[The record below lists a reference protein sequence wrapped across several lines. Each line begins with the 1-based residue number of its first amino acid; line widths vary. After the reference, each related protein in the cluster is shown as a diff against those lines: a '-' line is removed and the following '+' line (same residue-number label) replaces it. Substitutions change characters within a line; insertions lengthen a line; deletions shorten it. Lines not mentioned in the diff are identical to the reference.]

1 MNPTLND
8 APDWRSRFLLPDG
21 SVPRMAGGQDPEGE
35 AVETTAEPENAETS
49 AEAPAPEGEA
59 PDTQETPEP
68 AVEAGDEI
76 DWESLTPEE
85 LRAGYLRH
93 ADYTRKTQEAAP
105 FRKLAEELG
114 VTDPADREALFQAL
128 GEKLGY
134 EITAEEAEEEAEAEE
149 APAEV
154 EAVED
159 EPEAIEADEPDPEV
173 DRFASLDEEL
183 TGIETELGRPVTE
196 QEIELLGAL
205 GTLRE
210 DGSVDLRAG
219 FEQIQRFRTAEQLA
233 WQESK
238 GSAPAV
244 IPEGG
249 SGDPAPDLSTPEGRE
264 ARMAEVMAAA
274 NANA

>member
-1 MNPTLND
+1 MNPMLNET
-8 APDWRSRFLLPDG
+8 PDWRSRFLLPDG
-21 SVPRMAGGQDPEGE
+21 SLPRLAGAEEPEE
-35 AVETTAEPENAETS
+35 EVVETTAESENVEAS
-49 AEAPAPEGEA
+49 AEAPAPEGEV

-68 AVEAGDEI
+68 AAEAEDGI

-85 LRAGYLRH
+85 LRAGYLRRE
-93 ADYTRKTQEAAP
+93 DYTRKTQEAAP
-105 FRKLAEELG
+105 YRKLAEELG
-114 VTDPADREALFQAL
+114 VEDPTDREALFKAL

-134 EITAEEAEEEAEAEE
+134 EITAEEAEEIVAEE
-149 APAEV
+149 AAVEA

-183 TGIETELGRPVTE
+183 TNIENELGRPVTE
-196 QEIELLGAL
+196 AEIDLLGAL
-205 GTLRE
+205 GQLRE
-210 DGSVDLRAG
+210 DGSIDLRAG

-249 SGDPAPDLSTPEGRE
+249 SGDPAPDLDTSEGRE
-264 ARMAEVMAAA
+264 ARMAEVFEAVS